1 MARARMVPLLCA
13 VVFALSAPAVAQE
26 LVIPLWPGTA
36 PGSEG
41 WTRTEAESPAPWD
54 AKVRLVRNVVRPT
67 LTAYL
72 PDRAKAAGT
81 AVAVIVAPGGGFRF
95 LSWASEGTQV
105 AQWLADR
112 GIAAFVLKYR
122 LVDTGATEQ
131 QFQDNANAMFGRL
144 SRIGPASSE
153 ILDADMQKAAVLA
166 GEDGRQAVRIVRRRA
181 AEWGLAPDRIGMM
194 GFSAGA
200 MVTADVA
207 LRHDAESR
215 PDFAAP
221 IYGAPLHPVTPPADA
236 PPLFVLW
243 ASDDS
248 LVSPV
253 RATDL
258 YLAWHNAGKP
268 AELHVY
274 ATGGHGFGMQPR
286 GRPSDRW
293 IERFADW
300 LEGLGH
306 LQTKGT
312 P

>member
-1 MARARMVPLLCA
+1 MTRTLAALCA

-26 LVIPLWPGTA
+26 PVIPLWPGTA

-72 PDRAKAAGT
+72 PVRAQGTGT

-122 LVDTGATEQ
+122 LVDTGPTEAS
-131 QFQDNANAMFGRL
+131 FQASTSAMFERL
-144 SRIGPASSE
+144 GHIGPTSDE
-153 ILDADMQKAAVLA
+153 ILDPAMKEAAVLA
-166 GEDGRQAVRIVRRRA
+166 GEDGRQAVRTVRRRA

-221 IYGAPLHPVTPPADA
+221 IYGAPLQAVTPPADA

-253 RATDL
+253 RGTDL
-258 YLAWHNAGKP
+258 YLAWHKAGKS
-268 AELHVY
+268 AEIHVY

-286 GRPSDRW
+286 GLPSDRW

-300 LEGLGH
+300 LHGVGRA
-306 LQTKGT
+306 QTKGT

>member
-1 MARARMVPLLCA
+1 MTRTQAALCA
-13 VVFALSAPAVAQE
+13 VVLAWSTPAAGQE
-26 LVIPLWPGTA
+26 PVIPLWPGTS
-36 PGSEG
+36 PGSER

-54 AKVRLVRNVVRPT
+54 ANVRLVRNVVRPT

-72 PDRAKAAGT
+72 PDPAQATGT
-81 AVAVIVAPGGGFRF
+81 AVIVAPGGGFHF

-105 AQWLADR
+105 ARWLAGR

-122 LVDTGATEQ
+122 LVDTGASEQ
-131 QFQDNANAMFGRL
+131 TFQDSVNAMFARL
-144 SRIGPASSE
+144 GRIGPASGE
-153 ILDADMQKAAVLA
+153 ILDPAMTEAAVFA
-166 GEDGRQAVRIVRRRA
+166 GEDGRQAVRVLRRRA
-181 AEWGLAPDRIGMM
+181 AEWGVAPGRIGMM

-200 MVTADVA
+200 MLTADVA

-221 IYGAPLHPVTPPADA
+221 IYGAPLQPVTPPADA

-253 RATDL
+253 RGTDL
-258 YLAWHNAGKP
+258 YLAWHRAGKP

-286 GRPSDRW
+286 GLPCDRW

-300 LEGLGH
+300 LQGLGA
-306 LQTKGT
+306 LKKKGT

>member
-1 MARARMVPLLCA
+1 MSRPHAALCA
-13 VVFALSAPAVAQE
+13 VVFALSAPVVAQE
-26 LVIPLWPGTA
+26 VIPLWPVAA
-36 PGSEG
+36 PGSES

-54 AKVRLVRNVVRPT
+54 ANVRLVRNVVRPT

-72 PDRAKAAGT
+72 PNRAKATGT
-81 AVAVIVAPGGGFRF
+81 AVIVAPGGGFRF

-105 AQWLADR
+105 AQWLADH

-131 QFQDNANAMFGRL
+131 AFQDNVNAMFARL
-144 SRIGPASSE
+144 GRIGPASSE
-153 ILDADMQKAAVLA
+153 ILDPAMKEAAVFA

-181 AEWGLAPDRIGMM
+181 AEWGVAPDRIGIM

-200 MVTADVA
+200 MLTADVA

-215 PDFAAP
+215 PDFVAP

-243 ASDDS
+243 SSDDS
-248 LVSPV
+248 LISPV
-253 RATDL
+253 RGTDL
-258 YLAWHNAGKP
+258 YLAWQEAGKP

-274 ATGGHGFGMQPR
+274 ATGGHGFGLQPR
-286 GRPSDRW
+286 GLPSDRW

-300 LEGLGH
+300 LEGLGA
-306 LQTKGT
+306 LKKKGT

>member
-1 MARARMVPLLCA
+1 MTRTQAALCMVLM
-13 VVFALSAPAVAQE
+13 ALSASAAAQE
-26 LVIPLWPGTA
+26 PVIPLWPGVA
-36 PGSEG
+36 PGSEN
-41 WTRTEAESPAPWD
+41 WRQEEAESAAPWD

-72 PDRAKAAGT
+72 PDRAKATGT
-81 AVAVIVAPGGGFRF
+81 AVIVAPGGGFRF

-105 AQWLADR
+105 AQWLATR

-131 QFQDNANAMFGRL
+131 EFQTNANTMFARL
-144 SRIGPASSE
+144 GRIGPGSRD
-153 ILDADMQKAAVLA
+153 ILDSEMQKAAVLA
-166 GEDGRQAVRIVRRRA
+166 GDDGRQAVRVLRRRA
-181 AEWGLAPDRIGMM
+181 AEWGIAPDRIGIL

-200 MVTADVA
+200 MVAIDVA
-207 LRHDAESR
+207 LQHDAESR

-221 IYGAPLHPVTPPADA
+221 IYGAPLEPVMPPADA

-253 RATDL
+253 RGIDL
-258 YLAWHNAGKP
+258 YLAWHKVGKP

-274 ATGGHGFGMQPR
+274 AAGGHGFGMQPR
-286 GRPSDRW
+286 GLPSDRW
-293 IERFADW
+293 IERFVDW
-300 LEGLGH
+300 LHGLAPR
-306 LQTKGT
+306 TKGT